1 MSDFPERW
9 LTSTVGAIN
18 RFSGRIVDPKTAPSV
33 EFDLY
38 SVPIF
43 AEGRPEKLRG
53 SEIGSTKQTVE
64 PSDVLVCKI
73 NPRINRV
80 WMVGKREE
88 RPQIAS
94 SEWIAVRAPEFE
106 ARFLKHYFTAPC
118 FRELVE
124 EGVSGVGGSLTRA
137 QPKRVATLPV
147 PVASPQEQTRIAD
160 KLDSLLS
167 RIDACRERLDRVP
180 GVLKRFREAVLEVA
194 VSGRLTEEWRNE
206 RQIRSTSPLEWR
218 QIRFGEIVESSLY
231 GPRFSAQDY
240 VVDGVPTLRTS
251 DMDSQGRLT
260 LRNPPRVRISEE
272 EIERLG
278 LKDGDLVLTRTGA
291 TIGKCAV
298 YDSSLGPALPSAYLI
313 RFRLLQ
319 NLAVPRYVLLFLLSP
334 IGQRLLLAGSTAV
347 AQPNVN
353 AQTVRRFSFSLP
365 SHLEQIE
372 IIRRVEE
379 LLSLADL
386 LERKYQA
393 AISKVEKLAPAVL
406 AKAFRGE
413 LVPQD
418 PNDEPASVLFERIR
432 AEVAGPARE
441 SKHRGRA
448 RRKAVARQGS
458 GGIGARSANR
468 RKGRR

>member
-1 MSDFPERW
+1 
-9 LTSTVGAIN
+9 
-18 RFSGRIVDPKTAPSV
+18 
-33 EFDLY
+33 
-38 SVPIF
+38 
-43 AEGRPEKLRG
+43 
-53 SEIGSTKQTVE
+53 
-64 PSDVLVCKI
+64 
-73 NPRINRV
+73 
-80 WMVGKREE
+80 
-88 RPQIAS
+88 
-94 SEWIAVRAPEFE
+94 
-106 ARFLKHYFTAPC
+106 
-118 FRELVE
+118 
-124 EGVSGVGGSLTRA
+124 
-137 QPKRVATLPV
+137 
-147 PVASPQEQTRIAD
+147 
-160 KLDSLLS
+160 
-167 RIDACRERLDRVP
+167 VP